1 MKVLRK
7 IIQIDEEK
15 CDGCGQCVIACAEGA
30 LEIIDGKAKLVS
42 ENYCDGLGA
51 CIGECPQGAITIVE
65 REAEDFDPEAV
76 EEYLKK
82 KRQHQATHDVSSE
95 HTISC
100 PSAMMQSFSSGQLKN
115 WPVKLKLVT
124 PNAPFLQE
132 SNLLIA
138 ADCAPVVS
146 SAFQRDF
153 LDDKVVVIGCP
164 KFDDLNEYLAK
175 LTAIFKNADIKSVT
189 ILRMEVPCCSGLTGL
204 VRKALENVGADITCE
219 EIVLRTD
226 GTVLKKNS
234 VSCAA

>member
-30 LEIIDGKAKLVS
+30 LEIIDGKARLVS

-100 PSAMMQSFSSGQLKN
+100 PSVMMQSFSSGQLKN

-124 PNAPFLQE
+124 PNAPFLRE

-153 LDDKVVVIGCP
+153 LDGKVVVIGCP

-204 VRKALENVGADITCE
+204 VRKALENVGANITCE